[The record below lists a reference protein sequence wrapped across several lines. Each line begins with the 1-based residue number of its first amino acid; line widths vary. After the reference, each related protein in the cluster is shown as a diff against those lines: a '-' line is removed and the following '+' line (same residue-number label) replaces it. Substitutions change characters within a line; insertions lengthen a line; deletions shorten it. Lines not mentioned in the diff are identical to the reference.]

1 MKKTIAFITVS
12 VFMIYSCSSWK
23 RKVSVTQSQYA
34 LKTIDSKQLD
44 QSIDLSAFSNPN
56 MRNGQD
62 SGRVVI
68 YCASGGG
75 SRAASFNTGIML
87 ELERIVAEIGGT
99 SSKSNVLNEIDYFSS
114 TSGGSWGVSSYIA
127 YLYQKQKYSHPNY
140 LKAIKLY
147 NESLKNPKS
156 FDSIKQYPTFND
168 YEVYLQNRA
177 NFRYFKHQTKY
188 IFFRKT
194 SQKSTRI
201 ITNRINAGYLGW
213 SYRANLESKLW
224 PFMHDIKVT
233 PFNDYYVNEIFLG
246 DIFKPKQVQTQLPI
260 QIANTTNIDNYKLVP
275 FSPDIFRYYGVKDYV
290 HYLERKPIRLTD
302 TGYFAFDSI
311 PFASG
316 VHASSGIPFA
326 IGATTFKVEKNISKG
341 TAQYYLHLQ
350 DGGIVEQQAMHSAK
364 AILRS
369 YKHIKDRAKRI
380 VVIVDA
386 SAQGLHSTTK
396 SSYRN
401 AGRWYNGFR
410 MVSPMV
416 APNVQYPITRERIK
430 LLEDEY
436 NCTVIYLGT
445 ELLLSDS
452 LGNQSTSS
460 ADLKVKRKAL
470 EKKFSELYKMLKN
483 DKQAF
488 LNVSEDDKK
497 LLYAYIEQYAI
508 TSWSSKGGN
517 KGKYLDDDFNGTAL
531 AMFLAGRGV
540 VQLKRDEIIE
550 KFR

>member
-1 MKKTIAFITVS
+1 MKKTVVFVTAS
-12 VFMIYSCSSWK
+12 VLMICSCASWK

-56 MRNGQD
+56 KRSGQD
-62 SGRVVI
+62 SSRVVI

-75 SRAASFNTGIML
+75 SRAAAFNTGIML
-87 ELERIVAEIGGT
+87 ELESIVAEINGST
-99 SSKSNVLNEIDYFSS
+99 SKSNALNEIDYFST

-127 YLYQKQKYSHPNY
+127 YLYQKQKYSHPDY
-140 LKAIKLY
+140 VKAIKLY
-147 NESLKNPKS
+147 NESLKDPGP
-156 FDSIKQYPTFND
+156 FDSIKEYPTFND
-168 YEVYLQNRA
+168 YELYLQNRVS
-177 NFRYFKHQTKY
+177 FRYFKYQPKY
-188 IFFRKT
+188 IIFRQT

-213 SYRANLESKLW
+213 SYRARVESELW
-224 PFMHDIKVT
+224 PLMHDIKKY
-233 PFNDYYVNEIFLG
+233 PFYDYYVDEICMG
-246 DIFKPKQVQTQLPI
+246 DIFKPKHIQTQLPI
-260 QIANTTNIDNYKLVP
+260 QIANTTNIDDYKLVP
-275 FSPDIFRYYGVKDYV
+275 FSPDVLRNYGVKDYV
-290 HYLERKPIRLTD
+290 HYLEKKPIRLSD

-326 IGATTFKVEKNISKG
+326 IGATTFKVEKNTGKG

-369 YKHIKDRAKRI
+369 YNHIKDRTKRI
-380 VVIVDA
+380 VIIVDA
-386 SAQGLHSTTK
+386 SAEGLHSTRK
-396 SSYRN
+396 SSFRN
-401 AGRWYNGFR
+401 AGRWYNGLR
-410 MVSPMV
+410 MVNPMV
-416 APNVQYPITRERIK
+416 APNIQYPITRERIK

-452 LGNQSTSS
+452 IGNQTTTNTN
-460 ADLKVKRKAL
+460 LKIKRKRL
-470 EKKFSELYKMLKN
+470 EDTFEKIYDTLKT
-483 DKQAF
+483 DKTAF
-488 LNVSEDDKK
+488 LNVSKDDKK

-508 TSWSSKGGN
+508 TSWSSKGGS
-517 KGKYLDDDFNGTAL
+517 KGAYLDDKFNGTAL

-540 VQLKRDEIIE
+540 VQLKRDEII
-550 KFR
+550 KKLK